1 MRQLPPTHYF
11 LIAMTFLAGIFLTII
26 PFPQWIIW
34 ARPQWIFALTCYW
47 ILTSPSQ
54 CGLVAAWTAGFLMD
68 LITGTPLGQQAF
80 VFVLLAYFLLKIYP
94 VVSFFLFS
102 FKNISRCC
110 LFSNL
115 AASVIYRLVL
125 CIKWIMSR
133 NDSRLDGTQ
142 HAHFAA
148 FHFCYDNR
156 VNLAN
161 DGVDIKSCETESVYS
176 IRKLCVFSGLF
187 SPAQSFCFLCLPP
200 YPAVLFYV

>member
-94 VVSFFLFS
+94 VVAYSPIWQQASFIGFFFALNGLCQGMIFGWAGQNTHILLH
-102 FKNISRCC
+102 FISAMTTA
-110 LFSNL
+110 LIWPTMVSTL
-115 AASVIYRLVL
+115 
-125 CIKWIMSR
+125 
-133 NDSRLDGTQ
+133 
-142 HAHFAA
+142 
-148 FHFCYDNR
+148 NR
-156 VNLAN
+156 VRPKAF
-161 DGVDIKSCETESVYS
+161 
-176 IRKLCVFSGLF
+176 IR
-187 SPAQSFCFLCLPP
+187 
-200 YPAVLFYV
+200 